1 MMKMGKKWKL
11 GKTKEG
17 MTKIGKKC
25 GSKANE
31 EKHDKEQKKNRMLC
45 KTKEDMIK
53 NGNEM

>member
-31 EKHDKEQKKNRMLC
+31 EKHDKEQKKNQDVMQDKGRHD
-45 KTKEDMIK
+45 KEW
-53 NGNEM
+53 E